1 MMDLINSSR
10 KIVVPAGYSEYTV
23 DADGE
28 IDLQLEC
35 YRDSEIFLKILRA
48 PKLNLTTESCG
59 GCSIAC
65 LVWNESETSTEF
77 HELHN
82 VRRDTHLHI
91 AYGEIVKGDTLR
103 HTKIDLLEPGAE
115 ALMSSATLAAARK
128 EFHASVA
135 SRAPHTNGDMKNYA
149 VILEGGRFVMDAAG
163 IIERGA
169 HVSES
174 HQTSRALCFD
184 DTVYASIVPA
194 LLIDDNDVKASHAAS
209 VGRVDEDQLYYL
221 QSRGLDINEC
231 MRLISTGYLMPITD
245 TINDERLK
253 ETLKKELEEKI
264 AALC

>member
-1 MMDLINSSR
+1 MILIDSSR
-10 KIVVPAGYSEYTV
+10 KITVPAGYSEYMI
-23 DADGE
+23 DAEGE
-28 IDLQLEC
+28 IDLLFEGTGN
-35 YRDSEIFLKILRA
+35 SEVFLKVVHA
-48 PKLNLTTESCG
+48 PRMNLHTESSG
-59 GCSIAC
+59 GGSLTY
-65 LVWNESETSTEF
+65 LVWNESEDPAEF
-77 HELHN
+77 HEQHN
-82 VRRDTHLHI
+82 VHADTRLHI

-103 HTKIDLLEPGAE
+103 HTAVDLLAPGAD
-115 ALMSSATLAAARK
+115 ALMSSATLAAGRK
-128 EFHASVA
+128 EYHAAVA

-149 VILEGGRFVMDAAG
+149 VILEGGRFLMDAAG

-184 DTVYASIVPA
+184 DTMNASIVPA

-221 QSRGLDINEC
+221 QSRGLSINEC

-264 AALC
+264 AAIC